1 MAELGRAI
9 KTIFL
14 HRYLASEALR
24 QEIHEGLNV
33 VENWNSANSFI
44 FHGKSGEIAS
54 NNRSDQEI
62 ALLSLHL
69 LQMCVVYVNTLMIQ
83 QVLSAPQWQQILQWE
98 DLRGI
103 TPLIYGHINPYGTF
117 HLDLSKRLNLGQVA

>member
-1 MAELGRAI
+1 M
-9 KTIFL
+9 
-14 HRYLASEALR
+14 R

-44 FHGKSGEIAS
+44 FYSKSDVIAS
-54 NNRSDQEI
+54 NNRADQEI

-83 QVLSAPQWQQILQWE
+83 QVLSDPQWQQLLEME
-98 DLRGI
+98 DLRGLK
-103 TPLIYGHINPYGTF
+103 PLSYAHINPYGTF
-117 HLDLSKRLNLGQVA
+117 HLNLSKRLNLEQAA